1 MAIKK
6 LLDII
11 LTSLNDGKAIDID
24 LFDVKKITSMS
35 DYILIASGNSSRQV
49 NALADRL
56 IQTVKENKFETLGVE
71 GKAEGEWV
79 LVDLGDIIVHIM
91 HPNSREYY
99 QLEKLIFHRKLQSKK
114 LAVLWKPLQIML
126 EDRLTLLFLK
136 YHIH

>member
-1 MAIKK
+1 MAIKQ
-6 LLDII
+6 LLDVV
-11 LTSLNDGKAIDID
+11 LTSLNNGKATDVNI
-24 LFDVKKITSMS
+24 FDVKKITSVS

-99 QLEKLIFHRKLQSKK
+99 QLEKLWGK
-114 LAVLWKPLQIML
+114 
-126 EDRLTLLFLK
+126 
-136 YHIH
+136 